1 MYLFYFYLEQI
12 IIYRFLIITVQLFF
26 YFGQKDI
33 VIIFES
39 ERDKKIRI
47 RIKKNR
53 KLIINLDIRFSTS
66 NKESVNG
73 YYTIK
78 EREKKKNK
86 PW

>member
-39 ERDKKIRI
+39 EWDKKIRI
-47 RIKKNR
+47 RIKK
-53 KLIINLDIRFSTS
+53 K
-66 NKESVNG
+66 
-73 YYTIK
+73 
-78 EREKKKNK
+78 
-86 PW
+86 